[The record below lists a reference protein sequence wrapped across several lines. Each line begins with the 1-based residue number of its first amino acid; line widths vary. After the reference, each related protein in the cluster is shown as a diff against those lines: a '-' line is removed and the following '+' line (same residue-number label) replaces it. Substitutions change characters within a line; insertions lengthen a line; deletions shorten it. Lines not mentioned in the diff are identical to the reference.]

1 MREKLQ
7 KMSLLLIN
15 LKKGLPA
22 AFNPLPC
29 FSLPSSVLFL
39 WIFFL
44 VNKKIC
50 VNCYIPRPFEFFLL
64 CWRKNC
70 SGYSFATLPPFQ
82 FSIDY
87 IIMNDYYLNGL
98 FFIGLRK
105 QIWWKGKRNWQRR
118 TKRNKLSFPPPFGV
132 THTKKLICSLRN
144 WKNCPPVNCA
154 FFVGFSHFLWKKK
167 KKWISLGIKKKI
179 E

>member
-1 MREKLQ
+1 MQNGEKIDLARRKTKGNRTSVGVTVFTFEKMREKLQ

-64 CWRKNC
+64 RWRKNC
-70 SGYSFATLPPFQ
+70 SGHSFATLPPFQ

-87 IIMNDYYLNGL
+87 IIMNHDYIQENILLNRNLSASAVRYHLNDELRYL
-98 FFIGLRK
+98 
-105 QIWWKGKRNWQRR
+105 
-118 TKRNKLSFPPPFGV
+118 
-132 THTKKLICSLRN
+132 
-144 WKNCPPVNCA
+144 
-154 FFVGFSHFLWKKK
+154 
-167 KKWISLGIKKKI
+167 
-179 E
+179 